1 MTDDSNNFPPL
12 PRIGDAQIES
22 EAAQK
27 NLSALETEKT
37 SIHGRFI
44 KRNIGP
50 EVKTNKAAK
59 IKIKRKKS
67 WLTRLFLWGISLAIT
82 GIVVGII
89 AVLFLYNYF
98 SKDLPDSSSLNNY
111 KPAGVTRLYSNDG
124 ELIAEY
130 AKERRIFVPYSE
142 IPKKVINAFVAAE
155 DQNFYTHQGIDP
167 MGILRALL
175 SNLRKYGTGEKS
187 LVGGSTITQ
196 QVVKNFL
203 LSREKSMERK
213 IKEAILA
220 LRITQTYSK
229 DRILELYLNEIYL
242 GMSAYGVA
250 AAAKEFFNK
259 ELDALS
265 TEEAAVLAS
274 MPKAPAYYDPRKRP
288 SVALARRNYV
298 IERMYEDGYINEAE
312 YERAL
317 NSKMV
322 VVPTSTSHLPSTYFT
337 EEVRRELLDLFGY
350 DNLYSGSLYVKTTL
364 DMRAQKL
371 LDNSLRYALTQ
382 YDRRMGFHG
391 AIAHLNDMNDW
402 QQQLQQ
408 IAKKTPIYDEQKL
421 AVVSDFAG
429 VDAII
434 KVMGESDLQKIPLS
448 EMRWA
453 RLIRPSGVTA
463 PTPQKASDSLSKGDV
478 VIVSPIK
485 ERAGNWRLEQI
496 PKVNGALVAMRPQT
510 GEIIALSGGYDAHGD
525 QFNRATQAK
534 RQPGSA
540 FKPFV
545 YLTAFERGFT
555 PSSIVSDAPI
565 ELVQGAGLPMW
576 RPKNYDNK
584 FLGAVTLRVGVE
596 KSRNVMTVRLSQ
608 MVGLKPIIRLAKRLG
623 IYDDVP
629 FNYSTILGAHET
641 TVDKLVAAYGMVAN
655 GGLKIKPT
663 LITRVD
669 DNIGRVIYRNKSY
682 ECKNCAVQA
691 GVSAIE
697 LPNIIDKRERVLDSR
712 VAYQMVNVLR
722 GVVERGTAVSAKVLQ
737 MDIGGKTGTTNDS
750 RDAWFVGFSSDIVVG
765 GYIGYDKPKDMGKK
779 ETGGRVALPAFINF
793 MREYYGNNKP
803 IAFAKPEGILEVGVD
818 KYTGTPPLPW
828 QQSGGVLRE
837 VFVTGSDIFVPEDE
851 RKEREAEAEKAAE
864 SAAKRQ
870 QQMEQNGMEEGIY
883 SPNGSYLPNNL
894 QGEQT
899 SPNTYPYDM
908 MQTGEQ
914 PDPPQANP
922 LIQPNLPP
930 SIPQNYRPSAPLA
943 EQYSPEPEVNSPQVA
958 PILPK
963 KLAPEVDGFTDDN
976 LPLNHPSR
984 RYQRNLGY
992 PNGDAGTGGTY

>member
-1 MTDDSNNFPPL
+1 MNNDNDFPPL
-12 PRIGDAQIES
+12 PRIGDTPDEPKVPT
-22 EAAQK
+22 ED
-27 NLSALETEKT
+27 SAEPIIIPKKLLINENHRASKT
-37 SIHGRFI
+37 
-44 KRNIGP
+44 KL
-50 EVKTNKAAK
+50 
-59 IKIKRKKS
+59 KRKKS
-67 WLTRLFLWGISLAIT
+67 WLGRLFFWGLSLAVT

-89 AVLFLYNYF
+89 AVLLLYNHF

-111 KPAGVTRLYSNDG
+111 QPAGVTRLYSADG

-130 AKERRIFVPYSE
+130 AKERRIFVPYPD
-142 IPKKVINAFVAAE
+142 IPKKVIHAFVAAE

-167 MGILRALL
+167 MGILRALV

-250 AAAKEFFNK
+250 AAAKEFFDK
-259 ELDALS
+259 ELDALA
-265 TEEAAVLAS
+265 TEEAALLAA

-288 SVALARRNYV
+288 EVAIARRNYV

-312 YERAL
+312 YERAIS
-317 NSKMV
+317 SKMV
-322 VVPTSTSHLPSTYFT
+322 VAPNSSSHIPSTYFT

-350 DNLYSGSLYVKTTL
+350 DNLYEGSLYVKTTL
-364 DMRAQKL
+364 NMKAQRL
-371 LDNSLRYALTQ
+371 LDDALRHALSE
-382 YDRRMGFHG
+382 YDRRQGYNG
-391 AIAHLNDMNDW
+391 ALTNLQDTENW
-402 QQQLQQ
+402 QEELEK
-408 IAKKTPIYDEQKL
+408 IAKKTPLYGKQKL
-421 AVVSDFAG
+421 ALVDDFSG

-434 KVMGESDLQKIPLS
+434 KVIGETSAQKIPL
-448 EMRWA
+448 EQMRWA
-453 RLIRPSGVTA
+453 RLIRPSGVKS
-463 PTPQKASDSLSKGDV
+463 PTPRKASDSLAKGDV
-478 VIVSPIK
+478 IIVSPVDRK
-485 ERAGNWRLEQI
+485 AGNWRLEQI
-496 PKVNGALVAMRPQT
+496 PQVNGALVAMRPQT
-510 GEIIALSGGYDAHGD
+510 GEIVALSGGYDAHGD

-576 RPKNYDNK
+576 RPKNYDGK

-608 MVGLKPIIRLAKRLG
+608 MVGLKPVIRLAKRLG

-641 TVDKLVAAYGMVAN
+641 TVDRLVAAYGMVAN

-663 LITRVD
+663 LINRVD

-682 ECKNCAVQA
+682 VCENCAVQA
-691 GVSAIE
+691 GTSAIE
-697 LPNIIDKRERVLDSR
+697 LPTIVDKRDRVLDAR
-712 VAYQMVNVLR
+712 IAYQMVNVLR
-722 GVVERGTAVSAKVLQ
+722 GVVERGTATSAKVLQ

-765 GYIGYDKPKDMGKK
+765 GYIGYDKPRDMGKK
-779 ETGGRVALPAFINF
+779 ETGGRVALPAFIHF
-793 MREYYGNNKP
+793 MREYYGKDKP
-803 IAFAKPEGILEVGVD
+803 IAFAKPDGILEVGVD

-828 QQSGGVLRE
+828 QESGGVLRE
-837 VFVTGSDIFVPEDE
+837 VFVTGGEIFVPEDE
-851 RKEREAEAEKAAE
+851 RKEREIEAEKAAKATLE
-864 SAAKRQ
+864 RQ
-870 QQMEQNGMEEGIY
+870 KQIEENGGYMPDENY
-883 SPNGSYLPNNL
+883 SPNNSGFP
-894 QGEQT
+894 QT
-899 SPNTYPYDM
+899 TPNTYPYDM
-908 MQTGEQ
+908 MQTGE
-914 PDPPQANP
+914 PMPIAPTPQK
-922 LIQPNLPP
+922 LP
-930 SIPQNYRPSAPLA
+930 SIPQNYSPSAPLA
-943 EQYSPEPEVNSPQVA
+943 DEYRSPQPTPPAALPPKRYA
-958 PILPK
+958 P
-963 KLAPEVDGFTDDN
+963 AGNEVDGFTDDN
-976 LPLNHPSR
+976 LPPNHPER
-984 RYQRNLGY
+984 RYRRNLY
-992 PNGDAGTGGTY
+992 PNDDAGTGGIY